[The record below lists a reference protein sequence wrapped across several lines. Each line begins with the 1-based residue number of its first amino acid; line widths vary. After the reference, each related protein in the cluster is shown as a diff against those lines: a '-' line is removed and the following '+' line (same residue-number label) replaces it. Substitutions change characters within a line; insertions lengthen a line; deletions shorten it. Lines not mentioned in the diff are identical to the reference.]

1 MNFHLQFPISPFS
14 QKINYSNSF
23 LFLGSCFAENMGDLM
38 SEHKFKIILNP
49 HGVLYNPSSIAVAL
63 RRYMKIDFVTEDELF
78 FANDCW
84 NSLEHHSRFSNPDK
98 QVCLTNINKS
108 ISEAHTFLKNTDW
121 LFITFGSAYVYKKNE
136 RLVGN
141 CHKQTQK
148 EFAKSMLSVS
158 EMGEEYKWLV
168 KELLAFNPKLKI
180 VFTISPVRY
189 VRDGVVENNLSKSRL
204 IETVHQLTSKNVFY
218 FPAYELMMDDLR
230 DYRFYKEDLVHPN
243 EQAIN
248 YVFEKFVSANFDE
261 TAIQLLNSI
270 KEIIAA
276 KNHKPFHLDTDSH
289 KKFKVAFLERC
300 KKMQL
305 ENPGLNLKEEINYF
319 GK

>member
-1 MNFHLQFPISPFS
+1 MNFHLQFPINPFS
-14 QKINYSNSF
+14 QKVNYSHSS
-23 LFLGSCFAENMGDLM
+23 LFLGSCFAENIGDLM
-38 SEHKFKIILNP
+38 LEHKFKTILNP
-49 HGVLYNPSSIAVAL
+49 HGILYNPLSIAVAL
-63 RRYMKIDFVTEDELF
+63 RRYMKIDFLTDDELF

-84 NSLEHHSRFSNPDK
+84 NSWEHHSRFSHPDK
-98 QVCLTNINKS
+98 QICLANINKS

-141 CHKQTQK
+141 CHKQAQK
-148 EFAKSMLSVS
+148 EFSKIMLSVS
-158 EMGEEYKWLV
+158 EMNDEYKLLL
-168 KELLAFNPKLKI
+168 KELLVFNPKLKI

-204 IETVHQLTSKNVFY
+204 IETVHQLTSQNVFY

-243 EQAIN
+243 EQAIG
-248 YVFEKFVSANFDE
+248 YIFEKFVADNFDE
-261 TAIQLLNSI
+261 KAIQLFNSI
-270 KEIIAA
+270 KEIIVA
-276 KNHKPFHLDTDSH
+276 KNHRPFHSNTDSH
-289 KKFKVAFLERC
+289 KKFQNNFLERC

-305 ENPGLNLKEEINYF
+305 ENPELNLQEEINF
-319 GK
+319 FAK